1 MKSNFSLTYVMTI
14 VQNIVDALDNPK
26 DRQSYFN
33 NVMEMF
39 KELILDTHEF
49 SDPGTVYMCI

>member
-1 MKSNFSLTYVMTI
+1 MTI